1 MTCYWI
7 ASIKKSKKKF
17 KNTLR
22 QMKTETLHT
31 TTKEVLREK
40 FIAIQAYLKK
50 PERSQRSNLISHL
63 IGTRKRINETQS

>member
-1 MTCYWI
+1 
-7 ASIKKSKKKF
+7 
-17 KNTLR
+17 
-22 QMKTETLHT
+22 MKTETLHT

-63 IGTRKRINETQS
+63 IGTRKRINEAQSQQKKRNNKDKSRNK

>member
-1 MTCYWI
+1 
-7 ASIKKSKKKF
+7 
-17 KNTLR
+17 
-22 QMKTETLHT
+22 MKTETLHT

>member
-1 MTCYWI
+1 
-7 ASIKKSKKKF
+7 
-17 KNTLR
+17 
-22 QMKTETLHT
+22 MKTETLHT

-63 IGTRKRINETQS
+63 IGTRKRINEAQSQQKKGNNKDKSRNK